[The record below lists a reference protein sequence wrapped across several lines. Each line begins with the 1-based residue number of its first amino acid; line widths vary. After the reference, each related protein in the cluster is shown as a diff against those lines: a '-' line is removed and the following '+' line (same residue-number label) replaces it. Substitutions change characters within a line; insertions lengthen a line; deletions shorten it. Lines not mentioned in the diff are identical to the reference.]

1 MEKKP
6 TRIEYMCSY
15 CGKRESKGIAFG
27 RPMPGKCPRKAN
39 GGPHSWR
46 INRKFWKRRNMT
58 KKSEL

>member
-1 MEKKP
+1 MDKKP

-46 INRKFWKRRNMT
+46 INRKF
-58 KKSEL
+58 